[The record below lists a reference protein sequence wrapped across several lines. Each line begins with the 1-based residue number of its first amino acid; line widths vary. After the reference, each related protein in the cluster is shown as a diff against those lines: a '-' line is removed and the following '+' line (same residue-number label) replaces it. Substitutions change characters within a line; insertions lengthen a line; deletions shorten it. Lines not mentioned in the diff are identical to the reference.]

1 MQHHHQPLPS
11 VRRHSVSVLVMQRLL
26 SVLQIQPLH
35 LVLLL
40 HLVLRLLLVLEFLRA
55 VLRLTL
61 ASRLGLHSALVPL
74 RLLLRSVLRR
84 RPRRVLSVDFLLLRS
99 RLVLLE
105 AAAVLVPSVEHRRLL
120 SASAQWAVHEPGFAE
135 QGWRR
140 RSTWMRPRSA

>member
-1 MQHHHQPLPS
+1 MKRVHQPLPS
-11 VRRHSVSVLVMQRLL
+11 VRRHSISVLVMQRLL
-26 SVLQIQPLH
+26 SVLQIQLLH

-40 HLVLRLLLVLEFLRA
+40 LSVLEFLHL

-74 RLLLRSVLRR
+74 RLPLRSVLRR

-120 SASAQWAVHEPGFAE
+120 SASAQWAVAVV
-135 QGWRR
+135 RTLLVILLR
-140 RSTWMRPRSA
+140 LRLRTRT